1 MPDLIFHHY
10 HNSPF
15 SEKIRTIFGYK
26 KLPWKSVLIPAIM
39 PKPNLT
45 ALTGGYRKTP
55 VLQIG
60 ADIYC
65 DTALIAN
72 VLERIAPTPGLYPP
86 EIAGMARTLA
96 QWADSTLFW
105 TVIPYIFSQP
115 AAIQSILGGATP
127 EQMKAFAA
135 DRAGFRGNAP
145 RMSAGEATGS
155 LLEYLRRL
163 DGMLAD
169 GKQYLL
175 GAQPCIADFS
185 VYHCLW
191 FVQKAKEVAS
201 IIDRAPHVQAWLGRM
216 AAIGH
221 HSHDAMP
228 GEQALEIARSS
239 SPAAID
245 APFVDTFGIAL
256 GEQVTIAPT
265 DYGLDPVEG
274 ELVMAAENEL
284 AVRRTDPQAGTV
296 VVHFPRIG
304 FQLKKI

>member
-10 HNSPF
+10 ANSPF
-15 SEKIRTIFGYK
+15 SEKVRTIFGYK

-72 VLERIAPTPGLYPP
+72 VLERIAPAPTLYPA
-86 EIAGMARTLA
+86 EAEGIARTLA

-105 TVIPYIFSQP
+105 TVIPYIFQQP

-145 RMSAGEATGS
+145 RISAGEATGS
-155 LLEYLRRL
+155 LIEYLRRL
-163 DGMLAD
+163 ENMLGD

-201 IIDRAPHVQAWLGRM
+201 ILDRAPRLQAWMARM
-216 AAIGH
+216 AEIGH
-221 HSHDAMP
+221 HEFETMSGD
-228 GEQALEIARSS
+228 QALEAARSA
-239 SPAAID
+239 SPAGID
-245 APFVDTFGIAL
+245 AAFVDTFGIAL
-256 GEQVTIAPT
+256 GEQVTVAPT

-274 ELVMAAENEL
+274 ELVMATDNEL
-284 AVRRTDPQAGTV
+284 GVRRTDPQAGTV

>member
-86 EIAGMARTLA
+86 EIEGMARTLA

-105 TVIPYIFSQP
+105 TVIPYIFQQP
-115 AAIQSILGGATP
+115 AAVQSILGGATP
-127 EQMKAFAA
+127 EQMKAFVA

-163 DGMLAD
+163 DGMLAN

-175 GAQPCIADFS
+175 GDQPCIADFS

-201 IIDRAPHVQAWLGRM
+201 IIDRAPHVQTWLGRM

-221 HSHDAMP
+221 HSHEPMS
-228 GEQALEIARSS
+228 GEQALEVARSS
-239 SPAAID
+239 DPVAID
-245 APFVDTFGIAL
+245 AAFVDTFGIAL
-256 GEQVTIAPT
+256 GDRVTIAPT

-296 VVHFPRIG
+296 IVHFPRIG